1 MKVFFVRILC
11 QLIENNIKERNI
23 SSQAFMGYKLFS
35 KLMNDPK
42 FASEVANSALSTTK
56 RKYRNK
62 NYVR

>member
-1 MKVFFVRILC
+1 
-11 QLIENNIKERNI
+11 
-23 SSQAFMGYKLFS
+23 MGYKLFS

-62 NYVR
+62 NYIR